1 MRKKKAAVLIAVSVF
16 LAAWIF
22 LSWIPVTEKIT
33 VNAHGKNNV
42 DVRIVLITDLHSCF
56 YGKDQTWLAKRIDSE
71 KPDIAILAGDIF
83 DDKIPDGNAQKLI
96 EHLVKKY
103 PCFYVTGNH
112 EFWSG
117 RASEMKDWVRNAGVH
132 VLEGDC
138 KTISIGGL
146 DLDICGVD
154 DPVSMTESEW
164 KKQIDRAHALTEE
177 PHFKILVSHRPE
189 KVSVYEQYDF
199 DLILTGH
206 AHAGQIRIPFLN
218 RGLFAPDQGFMAKYV
233 SGIYTLSNGSLM
245 EVSRGL
251 ARESTPLPRFFNHPE
266 IVILELK

>member
-132 VLEGDC
+132 VL
-138 KTISIGGL
+138 
-146 DLDICGVD
+146 
-154 DPVSMTESEW
+154 
-164 KKQIDRAHALTEE
+164 
-177 PHFKILVSHRPE
+177 
-189 KVSVYEQYDF
+189 
-199 DLILTGH
+199 
-206 AHAGQIRIPFLN
+206 
-218 RGLFAPDQGFMAKYV
+218 
-233 SGIYTLSNGSLM
+233 
-245 EVSRGL
+245 
-251 ARESTPLPRFFNHPE
+251 
-266 IVILELK
+266 